1 MGLSV
6 GVRAGLGAAVL
17 FGAGTPLATRLVD
30 DVSPWLLAG
39 LLYCGAGLG
48 LWLMR
53 LVQRSPRVRLARA
66 EWLPLAGAV
75 MFGGMI
81 GPVLLMAGLAHLP
94 ATASSLLLNAES
106 VLTALVAWFVF
117 HENVDRRIAAGML
130 AIAAGAIILTVTGGV
145 SVGSV
150 WPSLAVIGACL
161 CWAIDNNLTRVVAL
175 NDAVWLAAVKG
186 SVAGPVNV
194 ALAMAI
200 GADLPSFPAATAA
213 MVLGFVAY
221 GLSLV
226 LFIVALRHVGAAR
239 TGAYFAVAPFFG
251 AAFAVALG
259 DEVSW
264 TLAAAAALM
273 GWGVW
278 LHVTERHRHVH
289 VHPAQTHTHWHTHD
303 LHHNHGH
310 DEEVPSGTWHRHEH
324 GHEELVHEHEH
335 FPDALHRHRHR
346 RGRSG

>member
-1 MGLSV
+1 MSV
-6 GVRAGLGAAVL
+6 GARAGLGAAVL
-17 FGAGTPLATRLVD
+17 FGAGTPLATLLVD

-48 LWLMR
+48 LWLIR
-53 LVQRSPRVRLARA
+53 LVRRSPRAQLART

-106 VLTALVAWFVF
+106 VLTVLVAWFVF
-117 HENVDRRIAAGML
+117 HENVDRRIAVGML
-130 AIAAGAIILTVTGGV
+130 AIAAGAVILTVSGGV
-145 SVGSV
+145 SLGGV

-175 NDAVWLAAVKG
+175 NDATWLAAVKG
-186 SVAGPVNV
+186 SVAGPVNL
-194 ALAMAI
+194 ALALAI
-200 GADLPSFPAATAA
+200 GADLPSFPEATAA
-213 MVLGFVAY
+213 MALGFVAY

-239 TGAYFAVAPFFG
+239 TGAYFAIAPFFG
-251 AAFAVALG
+251 ATLAVALG
-259 DEVSW
+259 DAVTW
-264 TLAAAAALM
+264 TLVAAAALM
-273 GWGVW
+273 AWGVW
-278 LHVTERHRHVH
+278 LHVSERHRHAH
-289 VHPAQTHTHWHTHD
+289 VHPALTHTHWHTHD
-303 LHHNHGH
+303 IHHDHQH
-310 DEEVPSGTWHRHEH
+310 AEKVPPGTWHRHEH
-324 GHEELVHEHEH
+324 VHEELVHEHDH

-346 RGRSG
+346 S

>member
-1 MGLSV
+1 MSV
-6 GVRAGLGAAVL
+6 GARAGLGAAVL
-17 FGAGTPLATRLVD
+17 FGAGTPLATLLVD

-48 LWLMR
+48 LWLIR
-53 LVQRSPRVRLARA
+53 LVRRSPRAQLART

-106 VLTALVAWFVF
+106 VLTVLVAWFVF
-117 HENVDRRIAAGML
+117 HENVDRRIAVGML
-130 AIAAGAIILTVTGGV
+130 AIAAGAVILTVSGGV
-145 SVGSV
+145 SLGGV

-175 NDAVWLAAVKG
+175 NDATWLAAVKG
-186 SVAGPVNV
+186 SVAGPANL
-194 ALAMAI
+194 ALALAI
-200 GADLPSFPAATAA
+200 GAELPTFTEATAA
-213 MVLGFVAY
+213 MALGFVAY

-239 TGAYFAVAPFFG
+239 TGAYFAIAPFFG
-251 AAFAVALG
+251 ATLAVALG
-259 DEVSW
+259 DAVTW
-264 TLAAAAALM
+264 TLVAAAALM
-273 GWGVW
+273 AWGVW
-278 LHVTERHRHVH
+278 LHVSERHRHAH
-289 VHPAQTHTHWHTHD
+289 VHPALTHTHWHTHD
-303 LHHNHGH
+303 IHHDHQH
-310 DEEVPSGTWHRHEH
+310 AEKVPPGTWHRHEH
-324 GHEELVHEHEH
+324 VHEELVHEHDH

-346 RGRSG
+346 S

>member
-1 MGLSV
+1 MSV
-6 GVRAGLGAAVL
+6 GARAGLGAAVL
-17 FGAGTPLATRLVD
+17 FGAGTPLATLLVD

-48 LWLMR
+48 LWLIR
-53 LVQRSPRVRLARA
+53 LVRRSPRERLART

-106 VLTALVAWFVF
+106 VLTVLVAWFVF
-117 HENVDRRIAAGML
+117 HENVDRRIAVGML
-130 AIAAGAIILTVTGGV
+130 AIAAGAVMLTVSGGV
-145 SVGSV
+145 SLGGV

-175 NDAVWLAAVKG
+175 NDATWLAAVKG
-186 SVAGPVNV
+186 SVAGPVNL
-194 ALAMAI
+194 ALALAI
-200 GADLPSFPAATAA
+200 GADLPSFPEATAA
-213 MVLGFVAY
+213 MALGFVAY

-239 TGAYFAVAPFFG
+239 TGAYFAIAPFFG
-251 AAFAVALG
+251 ATLAVALG
-259 DEVSW
+259 DAVTW
-264 TLAAAAALM
+264 TLLAAAALM

-278 LHVTERHRHVH
+278 LHVSEHHRHAH

-303 LHHNHGH
+303 IHHDHQH
-310 DEEVPSGTWHRHEH
+310 AEKVPPRTWHRHEH
-324 GHEELVHEHEH
+324 VHEELVHEHDH
-335 FPDALHRHRHR
+335 FPDALHRHGHR
-346 RGRSG
+346 S